1 MKKIVRLTERDLT
14 RLVNRVIREFD
25 DSMQGRPD
33 TGEMDIFAKSPDSGV
48 NKFRDRFDAEVED
61 TEFEDTKEF
70 GPEEYDD
77 FMEYING
84 CDTKWCLTTKKY
96 YDLYAN
102 RGPITVGRKSRG

>member
-14 RLVNRVIREFD
+14 RLVNKVIREFD
-25 DSMQGRPD
+25 GDMQGRPD
-33 TGEMDIFAKSPDSGV
+33 TGEMDIFAKSPASGV

-96 YDLYAN
+96 YDIYAK